1 MSYSR
6 IIGTG
11 AALPDKVV
19 SNEDIAALVDTS
31 DEWIMKRVGISKRHV
46 VEEGEM
52 PINLATKAAKQAIQ
66 SAGISPADIELIIVG
81 TSTPDNVMPSTACLL
96 QEQLGVEECPAF
108 DLNAACS
115 GFIYAM
121 TVADKFVKT
130 GEAQYALVVGMDAL
144 TRVVDWQDRSTCVL
158 FGDGAGA
165 AVLKSDDRPG
175 IIATTLHANG
185 KYKDMLYAASPL
197 WSDIGR
203 GSLKMAGGEVFKI
216 AVTKLG
222 NVVDE
227 ILQKAGLEK
236 KDIDWLIPHQANTRI
251 IEATAKRLNLS
262 MDKVILTIKDHGNT
276 SAASIPLALRH
287 AMEQHQIKPGQRVLF
302 EAFGAGFTWGA
313 MIVEF

>member
-1 MSYSR
+1 MALDKIRGTVCFLTYLFSSLTTGRCWRMSYSR

-165 AVLKSDDRPG
+165 VVLKSDDR
-175 IIATTLHANG
+175 
-185 KYKDMLYAASPL
+185 
-197 WSDIGR
+197 
-203 GSLKMAGGEVFKI
+203 
-216 AVTKLG
+216 
-222 NVVDE
+222 
-227 ILQKAGLEK
+227 
-236 KDIDWLIPHQANTRI
+236 
-251 IEATAKRLNLS
+251 
-262 MDKVILTIKDHGNT
+262 
-276 SAASIPLALRH
+276 
-287 AMEQHQIKPGQRVLF
+287 
-302 EAFGAGFTWGA
+302 
-313 MIVEF
+313 